1 MGTIFADAA
10 DPHKLAQLRDTFR
23 GRLSPFPWEA
33 DEVLARFLNARK
45 GDANEAATMLEA
57 SLIWR
62 QSHPSLLCAAARR
75 GSAPAPSPAP
85 SLTPLR
91 PSRIPRSDFCYPE
104 EADVR
109 RAMPQ
114 GFHKVDRRGRPVQY
128 QLLGRADAEQLMRA
142 TTLERLLE
150 WNVHRAE
157 HTIRVKYPRCAK
169 VAGRPVGQSI
179 VVIDLA
185 GATMSQFSGEVRQY
199 LQQYFQTLGNNFPG
213 NLARVLVLNTPM
225 FFQPVW
231 SVVKRF
237 LPPSDGERITLLGG
251 PSQYEPVLRELIEP
265 ASLPRQYGGTDDS
278 FDTSRDD
285 GVWLDEQFAAA
296 SAAAMD
302 SHAI

>member
-1 MGTIFADAA
+1 M
-10 DPHKLAQLRDTFR
+10 
-23 GRLSPFPWEA
+23 
-33 DEVLARFLNARK
+33 
-45 GDANEAATMLEA
+45 
-57 SLIWR
+57 
-62 QSHPSLLCAAARR
+62 
-75 GSAPAPSPAP
+75 
-85 SLTPLR
+85 
-91 PSRIPRSDFCYPE
+91 
-104 EADVR
+104 R

-302 SHAI
+302 SQKHAQSTRAEALAVAASIVARAAAYADLACQIACESPMDGVPTCLLPCLSLRAVYPPLPSSGCGPLKLGPHGHGASRNPHGRADGSNPLCDLWS